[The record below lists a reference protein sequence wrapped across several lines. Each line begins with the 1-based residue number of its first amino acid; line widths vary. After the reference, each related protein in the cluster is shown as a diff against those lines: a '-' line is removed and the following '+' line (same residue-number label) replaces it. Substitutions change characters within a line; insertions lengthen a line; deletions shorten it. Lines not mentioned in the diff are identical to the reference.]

1 MALVEVFKSK
11 RKPDTYLYLPKG
23 CDHEALPPA
32 LREVFGDPEYV
43 LGLDL
48 QPDRQLARYSGEEVL
63 AALEDQGFF
72 LQLPDNEA
80 EPDTAAC

>member
-1 MALVEVFKSK
+1 MALIEVFKSK

-23 CDHEALPPA
+23 CDQDTLPA
-32 LREVFGDPEYV
+32 TLRKLFGEPQYV

-48 QPDRQLARYSGEEVL
+48 QPDRQLARYSALEVL
-63 AALEDQGFF
+63 TAIEEQGFL

-80 EPDTAAC
+80 ASDNTAC